1 MTKDMTQGSPVRLIP
16 GFALPLLVGMVFQK
30 LYSIVDTMIVG
41 RFLGVQALAG
51 VGATGS
57 IDFLVL
63 GFCMGLCAGFAIP
76 VAQRFGAGE
85 EGRMREFAA
94 NGVWL
99 CVAFGAV
106 LTALTVIFCRDILSA
121 MGTPLECIEEAY
133 DYIVVAFAG
142 IPFLMMYNLLSG
154 YLRALGDSKTPL
166 FFLVFSSVLNV
177 VLDLVFI
184 LAFHMGVFG
193 ASLASVISQGV
204 SGILCLAWIRRRVP
218 LLHISRREW
227 RLNRDRI
234 WTLCACGVPMGLQ
247 YAITAFGTVV
257 MQVAV
262 NSLGTVAVAA
272 VTAALRVLNFL
283 AVPFEALGTTMAT
296 YSAQNVGAGKHER
309 LDHGMVTAAV
319 MGGVYVLAA
328 VAVVWCFG
336 REMTQIIIADG
347 GDELIGLSQTYMVV
361 ETVCYPLLMLV
372 CTIRYTIQGMG
383 FSGFAM
389 IAGIME
395 MMARCVAAVLLVPY
409 FGFLGVA
416 LGSPLAWLFADV
428 FLIPT
433 YIHFKKRLVTEMK
446 R

>member
-1 MTKDMTQGSPVRLIP
+1 
-16 GFALPLLVGMVFQK
+16 
-30 LYSIVDTMIVG
+30 
-41 RFLGVQALAG
+41 
-51 VGATGS
+51 
-57 IDFLVL
+57 
-63 GFCMGLCAGFAIP
+63 
-76 VAQRFGAGE
+76 
-85 EGRMREFAA
+85 
-94 NGVWL
+94 
-99 CVAFGAV
+99 
-106 LTALTVIFCRDILSA
+106 
-121 MGTPLECIEEAY
+121 
-133 DYIVVAFAG
+133 
-142 IPFLMMYNLLSG
+142 
-154 YLRALGDSKTPL
+154 
-166 FFLVFSSVLNV
+166 
-177 VLDLVFI
+177 
-184 LAFHMGVFG
+184 
-193 ASLASVISQGV
+193 
-204 SGILCLAWIRRRVP
+204 
-218 LLHISRREW
+218 
-227 RLNRDRI
+227 
-234 WTLCACGVPMGLQ
+234 MGLQ